1 MLKDQLN
8 DFDNQRWGCGKKDL
22 VKFLTNRAEK
32 NLNLFKQAGLDQA
45 AILHGPARNENEMRL
60 EFISELNQKKKMT
73 ERNRI
78 LFCHLN

>member
-1 MLKDQLN
+1 MIPLIK
-8 DFDNQRWGCGKKDL
+8 GKIAF

-32 NLNLFKQAGLDQA
+32 NLNMFKQAGLDQA

-60 EFISELNQKKKMT
+60 ESISELNQKKKMT